1 MILILRALWPELRAH
16 KKRLVLI
23 IISGVLVSAFKSA
36 TPELL
41 RRLMEVWA
49 AKNVTL
55 SYELPV
61 LIAVTWIVAAGL
73 RYYHMYW
80 MLYISEI
87 VAVNLRRKLMNK
99 YLTLNLGFFQSFVR
113 GSGGLIS
120 RMLNDIGVIQGGFQK
135 LADVVREPF
144 MVIFSFGY
152 LLYLDWHLTLF
163 VMIGGPIITAV
174 LRKLAR
180 SLRKYSKHNQE
191 SMEDLTQILK
201 ESLDGTRI
209 VQSFNLQNEMRGR
222 FEAQATDF
230 LRSKSKIIS
239 REEASGPVSESL
251 SSFFLTLLL
260 IYIGHQIIKD
270 NLDVSAFV

>member
-1 MILILRALWPELRAH
+1 M
-16 KKRLVLI
+16 
-23 IISGVLVSAFKSA
+23 ISGILVSALKAA
-36 TPELL
+36 TPELM
-41 RRLMEVWA
+41 RRLLDSWVHKDA
-49 AKNVTL
+49 SQIYL
-55 SYELPV
+55 LPG
-61 LIAVTWIVAAGL
+61 LIALTWVLAAGL
-73 RYYHMYW
+73 RYFHMYW

-120 RMLNDIGVIQGGFQK
+120 RMLNDISVIQGGFQK

-144 MVIFSFGY
+144 MVVFSFGY

-163 VMIGGPIITAV
+163 ILLGSPIITLV
-174 LRKLAR
+174 LRKFAH

-209 VQSFNLQNEMRGR
+209 VQSYNLQ
-222 FEAQATDF
+222 
-230 LRSKSKIIS
+230 
-239 REEASGPVSESL
+239 P
-251 SSFFLTLLL
+251 
-260 IYIGHQIIKD
+260 
-270 NLDVSAFV
+270 